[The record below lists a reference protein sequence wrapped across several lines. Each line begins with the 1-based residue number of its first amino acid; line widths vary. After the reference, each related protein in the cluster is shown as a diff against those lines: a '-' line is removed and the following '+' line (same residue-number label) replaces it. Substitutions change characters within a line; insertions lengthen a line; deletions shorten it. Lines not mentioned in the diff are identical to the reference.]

1 MSFSKEAF
9 VSPSSGEVWDLQRKG
24 SIDQARHNQKIKE
37 AIKDNLESIIS
48 EEAIITSDG
57 NKVVKVPI
65 RGLDLPEFRYDY
77 RKKPHIGEGDGSSNI
92 GDVIGHDPGSSTA
105 PGRGKRAGELPGIDY
120 YDAEITIDEL
130 TALIFED
137 LGLPNLKKK
146 QHHEIQTTTYRYDD
160 IRKKGILSNL
170 EKRKTILENIKRNA
184 ILGKGPRFQNI
195 ADDDL
200 RFKTFRPHIT
210 RESNA
215 AVIAM
220 RDVSGSMGEFEKY
233 ITRSFYFWMVRFLR
247 TKYNNVNITFITHH
261 TEAKEVDEKFFFQ
274 AGESGG
280 TRVSPAYKLTLDII
294 KERYHPD
301 KWNIYPFHFSDG
313 DNWGD
318 SDNKLCLELIRKML
332 KVCNMVGYGEIR
344 EYNYDSQSTLLNNF
358 QDLKNEPNFIS
369 AIIKD
374 KKDVYPA
381 LKTFFKK
388 DHIDETDMVR
398 V

>member
-1 MSFSKEAF
+1 MSFSKETF
-9 VSPSSGEVWDLQRKG
+9 VNLSSGDAWDLQRKG
-24 SIDQARHNQKIKE
+24 PIDQARHNQRVKE

-57 NKVVKVPI
+57 KKMVKVPI

-77 RKKPHIGEGDGSSNI
+77 RKKPQVGEGDGNSKI
-92 GDVIGHDPGSSTA
+92 GDVIGVDPGASKA
-105 PGRGKRAGELPGIDY
+105 PGRGKRAGDLPGIDY
-120 YDAEITIDEL
+120 YEAEITIDEL
-130 TALIFED
+130 AALLFED

-146 QHHEIQTTTYRYDD
+146 QHHEIETTTYRYDD
-160 IRKKGILSNL
+160 IKKRGILSNL
-170 EKRKTILENIKRNA
+170 EKKKTILENIKRNA
-184 ILGKGPRFQNI
+184 ILGKGPRFQDI

-200 RFKTFRPHIT
+200 RFKTFRPHIIK
-210 RESNA
+210 ESNA
-215 AVIAM
+215 AIIAM

-247 TKYNNVNITFITHH
+247 TKYNNVQIAFLTHH
-261 TEAKEVDEKFFFQ
+261 TEAKEVDEQAFFNL
-274 AGESGG
+274 GESGG
-280 TRVSPAYKLTLDII
+280 TKVSSVYKLTLDII
-294 KERYHPD
+294 KERFSPER
-301 KWNIYPFHFSDG
+301 WNIYPFHFSDG
-313 DNWGD
+313 DNWGEA
-318 SDNKLCLELIRKML
+318 DNRVCLELIRKML

-344 EYNYDSQSTLLNNF
+344 EYNYDGRSTLLSSF

-381 LKTFFKK
+381 LKTFFRK
-388 DHIDETDMVR
+388 DRVDEGDRIR